1 MLKFKMEEENRPE
14 FSSPVEPEVEPFQL
28 IDYASVPDTVAPV
41 EQRWE
46 QQEKSNKDNV
56 TELILRRM
64 RRLAISS
71 DKEEGNSHHER
82 DDELRTDEDSQCNL
96 HRALTAIFSATH
108 SKKDGSDEV
117 QEWRLTGVD
126 LEDQ

>member
-1 MLKFKMEEENRPE
+1 M
-14 FSSPVEPEVEPFQL
+14 EPEVEPLVQL

-46 QQEKSNKDNV
+46 QQEKSNKDNT
-56 TELILRRM
+56 TEFILSRM
-64 RRLAISS
+64 QRLAISS
-71 DKEEGNSHHER
+71 DKEEGDSHHER

-96 HRALTAIFSATH
+96 HRAAIFSAID
-108 SKKDGSDEV
+108 SNKDGSDEA

-126 LEDQ
+126 REDDAGV